1 MRASGHVIMQSDRK
15 TKKTSGRNDTC
26 DQHSEAQTHV
36 IEIEVAVATFP
47 SDHWT
52 PRAAPWHLKTTFPYL
67 IFSPNYHLQEVEG
80 LSKSRLLHDHP
91 LGTFGAQAVSPTQ
104 IIRKNERGALK
115 F

>member
-1 MRASGHVIMQSDRK
+1 MVLQSDRK
-15 TKKTSGRNDTC
+15 SKETSGHNDTC

-67 IFSPNYHLQEVEG
+67 IFSPNYHLQEVSG

-91 LGTFGAQAVSPTQ
+91 FGNFGAQAVSPTQ
-104 IIRKNERGALK
+104 ITRIKNIARGTTDP
-115 F
+115 